1 MSWLAVEL
9 YRRGMV
15 KIGEFT
21 LSSGIK
27 SPFYIDLRRLY
38 SYPELARRVVS
49 ELASRIPMDRVDVIA
64 GIETAGIPLA
74 TYLACITNKPL
85 VYVRKERKQHGS
97 GSIVEG
103 SVHGMRVVV
112 VDDVVTTGNSFLKA
126 INNLREEGGLPVLA
140 AAIVDRG
147 QGARRLLM
155 DHGVELVSLTT
166 AIELFRELYLGGYID
181 ADTYASIVNYI
192 RSFNKV

>member
-103 SVHGMRVVV
+103 NVHGMRVVV

-192 RSFNKV
+192 KSFNKV

>member
-74 TYLACITNKPL
+74 TYLAL
-85 VYVRKERKQHGS
+85 HYQ
-97 GSIVEG
+97 
-103 SVHGMRVVV
+103 
-112 VDDVVTTGNSFLKA
+112 
-126 INNLREEGGLPVLA
+126 
-140 AAIVDRG
+140 
-147 QGARRLLM
+147 
-155 DHGVELVSLTT
+155 
-166 AIELFRELYLGGYID
+166 
-181 ADTYASIVNYI
+181 
-192 RSFNKV
+192 